1 MLESSKV
8 PALTRAIDIL
18 NLIARIGPCSAAIII
33 ETLRIPKSTAYLLL
47 NELKRQRFISL
58 DHQDNYC
65 LWTKLVEL
73 SGHALSKMDLRE
85 LARPRL
91 TQLMD
96 ETGLLCH
103 LGIIDHENAYYI
115 LKVESSSTISVRSH
129 EGKILSLY
137 RSGIGKCLLAWQPA
151 AVRKAIIEQLVWE
164 RATLTTITEPQQL
177 NDELER
183 IRQRGWSFDN
193 GEDYPDVRC
202 VAAPVFNARN
212 ELTAAI
218 SVVGTR
224 LQINEENLDYLA
236 GKVLPVPKIFHAC
249 WDGKVPSTHSH
260 LKMENIMTLPK
271 IKHVRAWFIGGATA
285 EKGAGGGDYHD
296 QGGNHWIDD
305 HIATPMSKYR
315 DYEQSRQSFGIN
327 VLGTLIVEVEAENG
341 QTGFAVST
349 AGEMGCFIVEKHLNR
364 FIEGKCV
371 SDIKLIH
378 DQMLGAT
385 MYYSGSGGLVMN
397 TISCVDLALWDL
409 FGKVVGLPIYKLLGG
424 AVRDEIQ
431 FYATGA
437 RPDLAKEM
445 GFIGGKMPTHWGPH
459 DGDAGIR
466 KDAAMVADMREKCGP
481 DFWLMLDCWMSQDV
495 NYATK
500 LAHACAPFNLK
511 WIEECLPPQQYEG
524 YRELKRN
531 APAGM
536 MVTSGEH
543 HGTLQSFRT
552 LAETGIDIMQ
562 PDVGWCGGLT
572 TLVEIAA
579 LAKSRG
585 QLVVP
590 HGSSVYSHHAVI
602 TFTNTPFSEFL
613 MTSPDCS
620 TLRPQFDPIL
630 LDEPVPVNGRIHKS
644 VLDKPG
650 FGVELNRDCHLKR
663 PYSH

>member
-1 MLESSKV
+1 
-8 PALTRAIDIL
+8 
-18 NLIARIGPCSAAIII
+18 
-33 ETLRIPKSTAYLLL
+33 
-47 NELKRQRFISL
+47 
-58 DHQDNYC
+58 
-65 LWTKLVEL
+65 
-73 SGHALSKMDLRE
+73 
-85 LARPRL
+85 
-91 TQLMD
+91 
-96 ETGLLCH
+96 
-103 LGIIDHENAYYI
+103 
-115 LKVESSSTISVRSH
+115 
-129 EGKILSLY
+129 
-137 RSGIGKCLLAWQPA
+137 
-151 AVRKAIIEQLVWE
+151 
-164 RATLTTITEPQQL
+164 
-177 NDELER
+177 
-183 IRQRGWSFDN
+183 
-193 GEDYPDVRC
+193 
-202 VAAPVFNARN
+202 
-212 ELTAAI
+212 
-218 SVVGTR
+218 
-224 LQINEENLDYLA
+224 
-236 GKVLPVPKIFHAC
+236 
-249 WDGKVPSTHSH
+249 
-260 LKMENIMTLPK
+260 MTLPK
-271 IKHVRAWFIGGATA
+271 IKQVRAWFTGGATA

-296 QGGNHWIDD
+296 QGANHWIDD

-378 DQMLGAT
+378 DQMLNAT
-385 MYYSGSGGLVMN
+385 LYYSGSGGLVMN

-409 FGKVVGLPIYKLLGG
+409 FGKVVGLPVYKLLGG

-466 KDAAMVADMREKCGP
+466 KDAAMVADMREKCGE

-495 NYATK
+495 NYATT
-500 LAHACAPFNLK
+500 LAHA
-511 WIEECLPPQQYEG
+511 
-524 YRELKRN
+524 
-531 APAGM
+531 
-536 MVTSGEH
+536 
-543 HGTLQSFRT
+543 LQSFRT
-552 LAETGIDIMQ
+552 LSETGIDIMQ

-579 LAKSRG
+579 IAKSRG

-620 TLRPQFDPIL
+620 TMRPQFDPIL
-630 LDEPVPVNGRIHKS
+630 LNEPVPVNGRIHKS

-650 FGVELNRDCHLKR
+650 FGVELNRDCNLKR

>member
-18 NLIARIGPCSAAIII
+18 NLIARIGPCSAATIID
-33 ETLRIPKSTAYLLL
+33 TLGIPKSTAYLLL
-47 NELKRQRFISL
+47 NELRRQRFLSL
-58 DHQDNYC
+58 DHQENFC
-65 LWTKLVEL
+65 LWTRLVEL

-96 ETGLLCH
+96 TTGLLCH
-103 LGIIDHENAYYI
+103 LGIIDNGSAYYI
-115 LKVESSSTISVRSH
+115 LKVESSATISVRSH
-129 EGKILSLY
+129 EGKSLSLY

-151 AVRKAIIEQLVWE
+151 AVQQSIIEGLVWE
-164 RATLTTITEPQQL
+164 QATPTTITHPQQL
-177 NDELER
+177 HEELAR
-183 IRQRGWSFDN
+183 IRRQGWSYDN
-193 GEDYPDVRC
+193 GEDYADVRC
-202 VAAPVFNARN
+202 VAAPVFNANN

-224 LQINEENLDYLA
+224 LQIKEEYRDYLA
-236 GKVLPVPKIFHAC
+236 GKAIAC
-249 WDGKVPSTHSH
+249 ARDISSLIT
-260 LKMENIMTLPK
+260 MENIMTLPK
-271 IKHVRAWFIGGATA
+271 IKQVRAWFTGGATA

-296 QGGNHWIDD
+296 QGANHWIDD

-378 DQMLGAT
+378 DQMLSAT
-385 MYYSGSGGLVMN
+385 LYYSGSGGLVMN

-409 FGKVVGLPIYKLLGG
+409 FGKVVGLPVDKLLGG

-466 KDAAMVADMREKCGP
+466 KDAAMVADMREKCGE

-500 LAHACAPFNLK
+500 LAHACAPYNLK

-524 YRELKRN
+524 YRELKHN

-552 LAETGIDIMQ
+552 LSETGIDIMQ

-579 LAKSRG
+579 IAKSRG

-620 TLRPQFDPIL
+620 TMRPQFDPIL
-630 LDEPVPVNGRIHKS
+630 LNEPVPVNGRIHKS

-650 FGVELNRDCHLKR
+650 FGVELNRDCNLKR